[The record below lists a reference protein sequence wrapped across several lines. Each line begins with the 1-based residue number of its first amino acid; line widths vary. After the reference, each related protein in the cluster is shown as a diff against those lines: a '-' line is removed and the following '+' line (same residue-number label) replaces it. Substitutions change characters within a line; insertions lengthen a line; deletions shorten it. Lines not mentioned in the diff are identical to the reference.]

1 MITWGEKMKD
11 EFPFVMNLYGEDP
24 VEIRCCEDVGYF
36 IKKQWN
42 MSPFNFP
49 WGNVVM
55 GKIYR

>member
-1 MITWGEKMKD
+1 MKD
-11 EFPFVMNLYGEDP
+11 EFPFVMSLYGEEP
-24 VEIRCCEDVGYF
+24 VEMRCCEDVGYF